1 MEENIKKPKH
11 YKLNGLEI
19 ESIDI
24 VKAVS
29 SEYEGVNAFYIGNI
43 LKYLI
48 RSKKKNGLED
58 LKKSRVYLN
67 WLIEE
72 IEIEV

>member
-1 MEENIKKPKH
+1 MEENIKNPKH

-29 SEYEGVNAFYIGNI
+29 SEY
-43 LKYLI
+43 
-48 RSKKKNGLED
+48 
-58 LKKSRVYLN
+58 
-67 WLIEE
+67 
-72 IEIEV
+72 